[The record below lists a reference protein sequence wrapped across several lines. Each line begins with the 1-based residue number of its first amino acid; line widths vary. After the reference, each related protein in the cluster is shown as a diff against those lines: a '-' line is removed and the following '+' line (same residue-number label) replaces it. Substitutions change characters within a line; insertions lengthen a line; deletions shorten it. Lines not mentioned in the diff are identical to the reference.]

1 MAAAAAP
8 LKSLINPDDPALH
21 APARM
26 PDAICAACQR
36 RGTPVPEGDGAIVRC
51 ILESLALKSR
61 QVVGW
66 LEELT
71 GGRLAKI
78 HIVGGGTQNRTL
90 CQMTAD
96 ACNRP
101 VVAGPVEATAAGNLL
116 LQARA
121 AGDIGSIADAR
132 EVVRRS
138 FEIND
143 YAPVD
148 VAPWDDAFGRFV
160 TL

>member
-1 MAAAAAP
+1 M
-8 LKSLINPDDPALH
+8 KSPCCSFS
-21 APARM
+21 
-26 PDAICAACQR
+26 ICK
-36 RGTPVPEGDGAIVRC
+36 TYFSIC

-78 HIVGGGTQNRTL
+78 HIVGGGTQNQAL

-101 VVAGPVEATAAGNLL
+101 VIAGPVEATAAGNLL

-121 AGDIGSIADAR
+121 AGDIDSIADAR

-138 FEIND
+138 FEISD
-143 YAPVD
+143 YEPTD
-148 VAPWDDAFGRFV
+148 VAPWDDAFGRFMG
-160 TL
+160 